1 MEILYRDDQPQK
13 RWWPEEMFKLNLT
26 SRDFEQFIIS
36 CLRFKEVIDMFFV
49 VVVFF
54 FLPLFCCIFPL
65 LNNSIIVNRTKALRK
80 AKLAISWTPY
90 LNYARNGLLFLLFL
104 LPFFLFPIYNGNRIG
119 WSLIPFVIIRVIN
132 KIERPRGGCPIC

>member
-1 MEILYRDDQPQK
+1 
-13 RWWPEEMFKLNLT
+13 MFKLNLT

-65 LNNSIIVNRTKALRK
+65 LNNSIIEKNRTKALRK
-80 AKLAISWTPY
+80 AKLAIS
-90 LNYARNGLLFLLFL
+90 
-104 LPFFLFPIYNGNRIG
+104 
-119 WSLIPFVIIRVIN
+119 
-132 KIERPRGGCPIC
+132 

>member
-1 MEILYRDDQPQK
+1 
-13 RWWPEEMFKLNLT
+13 MFKLNLT

-65 LNNSIIVNRTKALRK
+65 LNNSIIGSRTKALRK
-80 AKLAISWTPY
+80 AKLAIS
-90 LNYARNGLLFLLFL
+90 
-104 LPFFLFPIYNGNRIG
+104 
-119 WSLIPFVIIRVIN
+119 
-132 KIERPRGGCPIC
+132 